1 MCLTELY
8 EAPTPQVPSNPVAAQ
23 EPRGRFQGDGDIKT
37 NESGQRLDWFRAGV
51 SFRRGVLAWNSRC
64 GVFIQRF
71 NLHDDDYHESIAQD
85 AACARAFL

>member
-8 EAPTPQVPSNPVAAQ
+8 EAPTPQVPSNPAEAQ
-23 EPRGRFQGDGDIKT
+23 KLQGCFKGEGDIKT
-37 NESGQRLDWFRAGV
+37 NEEGQRLDWYSAG
-51 SFRRGVLAWNSRC
+51 REVLAQCASMEFALRRS
-64 GVFIQRF
+64 IQRF